1 MIQRRDPG
9 LKKVAVQQTCMK
21 DIDQRSL
28 REFGDSLGVTL
39 PKGWVDEILENNGL
53 DVQTTEFQ
61 IIVEESEEG
70 KIRFKAEVIESNESD
85 D

>member
-1 MIQRRDPG
+1 
-9 LKKVAVQQTCMK
+9 MK
-21 DIDQRSL
+21 DIDRRAL
-28 REFGDSLGVTL
+28 RKIDNSLGVTL
-39 PKGWVDEILENNGL
+39 PKEWVDQVLENNEL

-61 IIVEESEEG
+61 VIVEESEDG